1 MLNLMNQMNDYLIEI
16 KKETILKQLYN
27 NKKEIDFLLDIL
39 FLLTENKRVYILNYH
54 NVKYILSTDGIK
66 E

>member
-1 MLNLMNQMNDYLIEI
+1 MNDYLIEI

-39 FLLTENKRVYILNYH
+39 FLLNENKRVYILNYQ
-54 NVKYILSTDGIK
+54 NIKYIMSTNGDK
-66 E
+66 N

>member
-1 MLNLMNQMNDYLIEI
+1 MNDYLIEI
-16 KKETILKQLYN
+16 KKETILKQLFN
-27 NKKEIDFLLDIL
+27 NKKETDFLLDIL
-39 FLLTENKRVYILNYH
+39 ILLNENKRVYILNYH